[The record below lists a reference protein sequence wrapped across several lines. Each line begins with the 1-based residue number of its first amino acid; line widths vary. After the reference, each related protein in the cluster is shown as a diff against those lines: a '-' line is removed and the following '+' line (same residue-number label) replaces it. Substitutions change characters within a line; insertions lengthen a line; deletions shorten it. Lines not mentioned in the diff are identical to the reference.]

1 MPHTIRLR
9 DPWQYEPIAAGGA
22 RWSRAFHRP
31 TGLTGRETVWLVV
44 SDRGATLRLDD
55 QLLTTSGEG
64 EEGRYEITARL
75 ADHNRLTVEVPR
87 DDEKRPF
94 EVSLEISE

>member
-1 MPHTIRLR
+1 MRL
-9 DPWQYEPIAAGGA
+9 G
-22 RWSRAFHRP
+22 
-31 TGLTGRETVWLVV
+31 
-44 SDRGATLRLDD
+44 D

-87 DDEKRPF
+87 ADENRPF
-94 EVSLEISE
+94 EVCLEISE